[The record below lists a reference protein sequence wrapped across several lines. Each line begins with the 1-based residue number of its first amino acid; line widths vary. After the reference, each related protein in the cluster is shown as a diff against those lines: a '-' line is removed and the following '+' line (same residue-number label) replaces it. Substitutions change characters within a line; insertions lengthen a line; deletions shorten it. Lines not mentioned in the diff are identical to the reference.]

1 MFTLGEEPQPVAYI
15 PLLQMYQPAMTINV
29 RTSSD
34 AARLLPAVRR
44 EVQSLEPT
52 MPLTNVDT
60 AEALL
65 AQVLWAPKMAAG
77 LLAVFGLLALVLAAV
92 GIYGVMSYSVNQRTG
107 EFGLRMALGAQPSD
121 ILSLVFRQGM
131 VLCGAGLLIGLLV
144 SLLTS
149 RFLAALLF
157 NTSPNDPFTFA
168 SILLLLAG
176 VSMIAG
182 YVPARR
188 ATKADPMIA
197 LRYE

>member
-1 MFTLGEEPQPVAYI
+1 
-15 PLLQMYQPAMTINV
+15 
-29 RTSSD
+29 
-34 AARLLPAVRR
+34 
-44 EVQSLEPT
+44 
-52 MPLTNVDT
+52 
-60 AEALL
+60 
-65 AQVLWAPKMAAG
+65 MAAG
-77 LLAVFGLLALVLAAV
+77 LLAIFGLLALILAAV

-107 EFGLRMALGAQPSD
+107 EFGLRMALGAQPAD

-131 VLCGAGLLIGLLV
+131 VLCGAGLLIGLAV

-157 NTSPNDPFTFA
+157 NTSPNDPFTFV

>member
-1 MFTLGEEPQPVAYI
+1 
-15 PLLQMYQPAMTINV
+15 
-29 RTSSD
+29 
-34 AARLLPAVRR
+34 
-44 EVQSLEPT
+44 EPT
-52 MPLTNVDT
+52 MPLTNVLT
-60 AEALL
+60 ADAFLG
-65 AQVLWAPKMAAG
+65 QVLWAPKMGAA
-77 LLAVFGLLALVLAAV
+77 LLAIFGLLALVLAAV

-107 EFGLRMALGAQPSD
+107 EFGLRMALGAQPAD
-121 ILSLVFRQGM
+121 ILGLVFRQGM
-131 VLCGAGLLIGLLV
+131 ILCGAGLLIGLLV
-144 SLLTS
+144 SLLAS

-188 ATKADPMIA
+188 ATKADPMTA